1 MIVIIYDN
9 SAIEPYKNRGLG
21 QHENVGEKP
30 TVILYNCSIDNHTGT
45 PNNTKTKDT
54 IIFDHSS
61 LSYIAC
67 RIGWVSMKGIYK
79 L

>member
-30 TVILYNCSIDNHTGT
+30 TVIPYNCIIDNHTGT
-45 PNNTKTKDT
+45 PNNTKTKYT
-54 IIFDHSS
+54 ITLDYSS
-61 LSYIAC
+61 LYYIAS
-67 RIGWVSMKGIYK
+67 RIGWVSMKGI
-79 L
+79 